1 MSPPTGIPGPLLIC
15 ATVIRL
21 LYSGR
26 AGLGIGLFK
35 FLCIYLFIYFQPVTG
50 KQLMRE
56 FRLCG

>member
-35 FLCIYLFIYFQPVTG
+35 FLFIYLFSASDRKAANEGV
-50 KQLMRE
+50 
-56 FRLCG
+56 